1 MTDETP
7 DRTDDETGASARP
20 SEEAGVP
27 ALRPAADD
35 NDNDDAPQRS
45 RRRWPWIAALLV
57 ILAGA
62 VALYLEPWSDGPL
75 RVTVETVERGPVTRV
90 LAVNGRMAA
99 VHSVDIRARV
109 GGMLRGV
116 PVAEGDSVEEGDILA
131 WIDAAGQRAV
141 VRQAVAGLDAALV
154 AEAQARDALDR
165 AEALGETIPRTE
177 REAAERALRTAR
189 QEVERA
195 TARVDQAQVQ
205 LEHHTVRAPISGT
218 VLALNVEQGQTIDP
232 ATRLMTLADLGA
244 LIVEADVDEAYAT
257 QIRKG
262 QGATLQLSG
271 EAGTREGRVSFVSQR
286 VDADT
291 GGLAVELS
299 FDQPLRAPVGMTVT
313 TNIVVERHE
322 DAITVPRAAIEDG
335 AVYVVVDRVAL
346 RRPVTVIDWPAARL
360 VVTDGL
366 DVGDVLITDAE
377 PVTEGEVVRVAEVT
391 AP

>member
-20 SEEAGVP
+20 SEKAGVP
-27 ALRPAADD
+27 ALRPAAD
-35 NDNDDAPQRS
+35 DNDDAPQRS

-99 VHSVDIRARV
+99 VHSVDIRSRV

-141 VRQAVAGLDAALV
+141 
-154 AEAQARDALDR
+154 EAQARDALDR

-195 TARVDQAQVQ
+195 TARFDQAQVQ
-205 LEHHTVRAPISGT
+205 LEHHTVRA
-218 VLALNVEQGQTIDP
+218 
-232 ATRLMTLADLGA
+232 
-244 LIVEADVDEAYAT
+244 
-257 QIRKG
+257 
-262 QGATLQLSG
+262 
-271 EAGTREGRVSFVSQR
+271 
-286 VDADT
+286 
-291 GGLAVELS
+291 
-299 FDQPLRAPVGMTVT
+299 
-313 TNIVVERHE
+313 
-322 DAITVPRAAIEDG
+322 
-335 AVYVVVDRVAL
+335 
-346 RRPVTVIDWPAARL
+346 
-360 VVTDGL
+360 
-366 DVGDVLITDAE
+366 
-377 PVTEGEVVRVAEVT
+377 
-391 AP
+391 